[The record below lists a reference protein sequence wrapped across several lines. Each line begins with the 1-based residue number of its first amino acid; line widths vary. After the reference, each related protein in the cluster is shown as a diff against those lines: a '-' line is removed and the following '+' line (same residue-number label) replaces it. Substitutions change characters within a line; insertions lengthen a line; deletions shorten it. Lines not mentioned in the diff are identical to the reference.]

1 MSGWLVVVQRGEVKP
16 AAPFFP
22 FQGRPL
28 KFYNRKLKDSRF
40 SKMDDSLIT
49 ESVSV
54 ISAPPVVPLGFGPS
68 SLSSPSIMIG
78 AQTLSE
84 VSHDPANASVVF
96 QKTPLMRGILRRA
109 FLRPSSYVGARGYSS
124 ELVHS
129 QPRMELLDM
138 GGVDSSTV
146 PASSLALAVRDVGED
161 GNFPFPLETFPPVT
175 PLDWALFFVL

>member
-1 MSGWLVVVQRGEVKP
+1 
-16 AAPFFP
+16 
-22 FQGRPL
+22 
-28 KFYNRKLKDSRF
+28 
-40 SKMDDSLIT
+40 MDDSLIT

-68 SLSSPSIMIG
+68 SLSSLSIMIG

-84 VSHDPANASVVF
+84 VSHDPANASVV
-96 QKTPLMRGILRRA
+96 LRRA

-161 GNFPFPLETFPPVT
+161 GNFPFPLETFPRHSFG
-175 PLDWALFFVL
+175 LGSFFVL